1 MKELIL
7 ENLSVKYNYGALAV
21 AKLSLY
27 AKKGSVYT
35 VFGGTESGKTSFLKC
50 LAGIIPSIEGKIFAD
65 GKDITKNSV
74 RDRNVCLVYEDGCFF
89 ENKSARYNIEYPMK
103 IRKLSQ
109 ADMEAKVFEAVR
121 NIGFDEKKLSVKVKK
136 LNATDRFLLSL
147 ARAYGRQA
155 DLYLFDDPL
164 KELGEDRKIYFP
176 MLYEFMKKKAM
187 DGVTVYATT
196 DATECRIINTECIV
210 LNYGICLQSG
220 KVCDIVNNPRSVG
233 VLRSFCP
240 KEELYDGTIVAEEEK
255 IYLVSQGKR
264 ELNRAKLISD
274 IFIGKECIVH
284 NRGDKVAL
292 YDKRSE
298 KLIYFD

>member
-89 ENKSARYNIEYPMK
+89 ENNIEYPMK

-210 LNYGICLQSG
+210 LN
-220 KVCDIVNNPRSVG
+220 
-233 VLRSFCP
+233 
-240 KEELYDGTIVAEEEK
+240 
-255 IYLVSQGKR
+255 
-264 ELNRAKLISD
+264 
-274 IFIGKECIVH
+274 
-284 NRGDKVAL
+284 
-292 YDKRSE
+292 
-298 KLIYFD
+298 